1 MTVPLFYFREAW
13 RSFRHHRGLATT
25 AILALTAALT
35 VAAVFVLLAQNARMT
50 MRLVGDRREMV
61 VYLKDE
67 TTREQRDAMVDR
79 LQQLYGEV
87 TYVNKEQAW
96 QEFSDQ
102 VGDPELLEAV
112 DGNPLPAS
120 LRIKLK
126 PELLNY
132 TAMESTAKQLQQFPE
147 VEDVRFGGDWVK
159 RLDTVSRAIQ
169 EGAIIVGMI
178 VALAMMFVL
187 HNTIRLSVLARR
199 PQVEIMSRLG
209 ATDRFIA
216 TPFVI
221 EALIQAAIAAVLA
234 LLAVLAFQRAF
245 VARVVP
251 IAFLPWTWI
260 AAFFV
265 AVVAIAWVTAMLAL
279 NRVLRTVGP

>member
-1 MTVPLFYFREAW
+1 MRSFYFVEAW
-13 RSFRHHRGLATT
+13 RSFRHHSGLATT
-25 AILALTAALT
+25 AMLALTAALT
-35 VAAVFVLLAQNARMT
+35 VAAVFVLLAYNARVTLHM
-50 MRLVGDRREMV
+50 VGDRREMV

-67 TTREQRDAMVDR
+67 VTREQRDVMIQR
-79 LQQLYGEV
+79 LQQLYGDV
-87 TYVNKEQAW
+87 TYVSKEQAW
-96 QEFSDQ
+96 QEFAEQ

-126 PELLNY
+126 SELMNF
-132 TAMESTAKQLQQFPE
+132 TSMDATAKQLQQFPE

-159 RLDTVSRAIQ
+159 RLDTVSRGIQ
-169 EGAIIVGMI
+169 QGAIIVGLI

-209 ATDRFIA
+209 AHDRFISA
-216 TPFVI
+216 PFVI
-221 EALIQAAIAAVLA
+221 EALIEAAIAALLA
-234 LLAVLAFQRAF
+234 LLCVFAFQQAF

-251 IAFLPWTWI
+251 IAFLPWSWI
-260 AAFFV
+260 GAFFGTV
-265 AVVAIAWVTAMLAL
+265 IALAWLTAMLAL
-279 NRVLRTVGP
+279 NRVLRSVGA

>member
-1 MTVPLFYFREAW
+1 MRTFYFVEAW

-35 VAAVFVLLAQNARMT
+35 LAGVFVLLAHNARVT
-50 MRLVGDRREMV
+50 LRLVGDRREVV

-67 TTREQRDAMVDR
+67 VTREQRDSMTQR
-79 LQQLYGEV
+79 LQQLYGQV
-87 TYVNKEQAW
+87 TYVSKEQAW

-102 VGDPELLEAV
+102 VGDPELLQAV

-120 LRIKLK
+120 FRIKLK
-126 PELLNY
+126 PELLSY
-132 TAMESTAKQLQQFPE
+132 SAMSAVSKQLQQFPE
-147 VEDVRFGGDWVK
+147 VEDVRFGGEWVK
-159 RLDTVSRAIQ
+159 RLDDVSRGIQ
-169 EGAIIVGMI
+169 EGALVVGLI
-178 VALAMMFVL
+178 VALAMVFVL

-209 ATDRFIA
+209 ASDRFIA

-221 EALIQAAIAAVLA
+221 EALIEASISAGLA
-234 LLAVLAFQRAF
+234 LLAVFAFQQAF

-251 IAFLPWTWI
+251 LAFLPWSWI
-260 AAFFV
+260 AAFFGAAV
-265 AVVAIAWVTAMLAL
+265 ALAWFSAMLAL
-279 NRVLRTVGP
+279 TRVLRAVGP

>member
-1 MTVPLFYFREAW
+1 MHPFYFLEAW

-35 VAAVFVLLAQNARMT
+35 VAGVFVTLAHNARVTLHQMS
-50 MRLVGDRREMV
+50 DRRELV

-67 TTREQRDAMVDR
+67 VSREQRDAMIQR
-79 LQQLYGEV
+79 LKQLYGEA
-87 TYVNKEQAW
+87 TYISKEAAW
-96 QEFSDQ
+96 QEFSEQ

-120 LRIKLK
+120 LRVHLK

-132 TAMESTAKQLQQFPE
+132 VSMEATARQLQQFPE
-147 VEDVRFGGDWVK
+147 IEDVRYGGDWVK
-159 RLDTVSRAIQ
+159 RLDAVTRGIQ
-169 EGAIIVGMI
+169 QGALIVGLI

-209 ATDRFIA
+209 ATDGFIA
-216 TPFVI
+216 TPFVV
-221 EALIQAAIAAVLA
+221 EALIEATIAAMLA
-234 LLAVLAFQRAF
+234 LLIVFAFQQAF
-245 VARVVP
+245 VARVMPV
-251 IAFLPWTWI
+251 AFLPLKWI
-260 AAFFV
+260 GAFLLTV
-265 AVVAIAWVTAMLAL
+265 IALAWVTAMLAL
-279 NRVLRTVGP
+279 NRVLRAVGA

>member
-1 MTVPLFYFREAW
+1 MRILFYFREAW
-13 RSFRHHRGLATT
+13 RSFRHHSGLATT

-35 VAAVFVLLAQNARMT
+35 VAAVFVVLAHNAGVT
-50 MRLVGDRREMV
+50 MRLMGDRREMI
-61 VYLKDE
+61 VYLRDE
-67 TTREQRDAMVDR
+67 ITREQRDAMVSR

-96 QEFSDQ
+96 QEFSEQ

-120 LRIKLK
+120 LKIKLK

-132 TAMESTAKQLQQFPE
+132 SSMEATAKQLQQFPE
-147 VEDVRFGGDWVK
+147 VEDVRFGGEWVK
-159 RLDTVSRAIQ
+159 RLDVVAHAIQ
-169 EGAIIVGMI
+169 QGAVVVGLI

-221 EALIQAAIAAVLA
+221 EALLQAAIAAVRA
-234 LLAVLAFQRAF
+234 LLTVFAFQQAF

-251 IAFLPWTWI
+251 IAFLPWVWI
-260 AAFFV
+260 GAFFGT
-265 AVVAIAWVTAMLAL
+265 AIALAWVTAMLAL
-279 NRVLRTVGP
+279 TRVLRAVGA

>member
-1 MTVPLFYFREAW
+1 MHAFYFLEAW

-35 VAAVFVLLAQNARMT
+35 VAGVFATLAHNARVTLHQMSN
-50 MRLVGDRREMV
+50 RRELV

-67 TTREQRDAMVDR
+67 VSREQRDVMIQR
-79 LQQLYGEV
+79 LKHLYGEAS
-87 TYVNKEQAW
+87 YVSKEQAW
-96 QEFSDQ
+96 QEFSEQ

-120 LRIKLK
+120 LRVHLK
-126 PELLNY
+126 PELLNFA
-132 TAMESTAKQLQQFPE
+132 AMEATAKQLQQFPE

-159 RLDTVSRAIQ
+159 RLDAVTRGIQ
-169 EGAIIVGMI
+169 QGALVVGLL

-209 ATDRFIA
+209 ATDGFIA

-221 EALIQAAIAAVLA
+221 EALIEAAIAAMLA
-234 LLAVLAFQRAF
+234 LLIVFAFQQAF
-245 VARVVP
+245 VASVVP
-251 IAFLPWTWI
+251 IAFLPLKWI
-260 AAFFV
+260 GAFILTV
-265 AVVAIAWVTAMLAL
+265 IVLAWVTAMLAL
-279 NRVLRTVGP
+279 NRVLRAVGA

>member
-1 MTVPLFYFREAW
+1 MRTFYFLEAW

-35 VAAVFVLLAQNARMT
+35 VAAVFVLFAHNARVT
-50 MRLVGDRREMV
+50 LRQVGDRREMV

-67 TTREQRDAMVDR
+67 IARAQRDAMVQR

-87 TYVNKEQAW
+87 TYVSKEQAW
-96 QEFSDQ
+96 QEFSEQ
-102 VGDPELLEAV
+102 VGDSELLQAV

-120 LRIKLK
+120 LRIKLR

-132 TAMESTAKQLQQFPE
+132 AAMDMTAKQLGQFPE

-159 RLDTVSRAIQ
+159 RLDAVSRGIQ
-169 EGAIIVGMI
+169 EGAIIVGLI

-187 HNTIRLSVLARR
+187 HNTLRLSVLARR

-209 ATDRFIA
+209 ATDRFIT

-221 EALIQAAIAAVLA
+221 EALLQAAIAAAIA
-234 LLAVLAFQRAF
+234 LLVVFAFQQAF
-245 VARVVP
+245 VARVLPVP
-251 IAFLPWTWI
+251 FLPWGWI
-260 AAFFV
+260 GAFFG
-265 AVVAIAWVTAMLAL
+265 AVVALAWLTAMLAL
-279 NRVLRTVGP
+279 NRVLRGVGA

>member
-1 MTVPLFYFREAW
+1 VTVRPFYFIEAW

-35 VAAVFVLLAQNARMT
+35 VAGVFVLLAHNARVT
-50 MRLVGDRREMV
+50 LRLVGDRREMV
-61 VYLKDE
+61 VYLKDDV
-67 TTREQRDAMVDR
+67 TREQRERMIQR
-79 LQQLYGEV
+79 LGQLYGTA
-87 TYVNKEQAW
+87 TYISKEQAW
-96 QEFSDQ
+96 QEFSEQ
-102 VGDPELLEAV
+102 IGDPELLEAV

-126 PELLNY
+126 PELLNFA
-132 TAMESTAKQLQQFPE
+132 AMDATAKQLGQFPE

-159 RLDTVSRAIQ
+159 RLDAMSRGIT
-169 EGAIIVGMI
+169 EGALIVGLL

-199 PQVEIMSRLG
+199 PLVEVMSRLG
-209 ATDRFIA
+209 ASDRFIA

-221 EALIQAAIAAVLA
+221 EALLEAAIAAALA
-234 LLAVLAFQRAF
+234 LLFVFVFQQAF
-245 VARVVP
+245 VARVMA

-260 AAFFV
+260 LAFFGT
-265 AVVAIAWVTAMLAL
+265 VVALAWITATLAL
-279 NRVLRTVGP
+279 NRVLRSVGA

>member
-1 MTVPLFYFREAW
+1 MLRLFYFREAW

-35 VAAVFVLLAQNARMT
+35 VAGVFVVLAHNARVT

-67 TTREQRDAMVDR
+67 ITREQREAMVNR
-79 LQQLYGEV
+79 LQQLYGDV
-87 TYVNKEQAW
+87 TYVNKDQAW
-96 QEFSDQ
+96 QEFSEQ

-132 TAMESTAKQLQQFPE
+132 SAMESTAKQLQQFPE
-147 VEDVRFGGDWVK
+147 VEDVRFGGEWIK
-159 RLDTVSRAIQ
+159 RLDVVSRGIEQ
-169 EGAIIVGMI
+169 GAIIVGLI

-209 ATDRFIA
+209 ASDRFIA

-221 EALIQAAIAAVLA
+221 EALLQAAIATVLS
-234 LLAVLAFQRAF
+234 LLAVFAFQQAF
-245 VARVVP
+245 VARVVR
-251 IAFLPWTWI
+251 ISFLPWEWI
-260 AAFFV
+260 LAFFG
-265 AVVAIAWVTAMLAL
+265 AVVGLAWITAMLAL
-279 NRVLRTVGP
+279 TRVLRTVGP

>member
-1 MTVPLFYFREAW
+1 MRLFYFREAW
-13 RSFRHHRGLATT
+13 RSFRHHSGLAAT

-35 VAAVFVLLAQNARMT
+35 VAAVFVVLAHNANVT

-67 TTREQRDAMVDR
+67 ITREQRDAMVSR
-79 LQQLYGEV
+79 LQQLYGDV

-96 QEFSDQ
+96 QDFSEQ

-120 LRIKLK
+120 LKIKLK

-132 TAMESTAKQLQQFPE
+132 DSMEATAKQLQQFPE
-147 VEDVRFGGDWVK
+147 VEDVRFGGEWVK
-159 RLDTVSRAIQ
+159 RLDAMTRGIQ
-169 EGAIIVGMI
+169 KGAIVVGLIVL
-178 VALAMMFVL
+178 LAMMFVL

-221 EALIQAAIAAVLA
+221 EALMQATIASVLA
-234 LLAVLAFQRAF
+234 LLTVFAFQQAF

-251 IAFLPWTWI
+251 IQFMPWGWIGVFLGTV
-260 AAFFV
+260 V
-265 AVVAIAWVTAMLAL
+265 AVAWVTAMLAL
-279 NRVLRTVGP
+279 NRVLRAVGA

>member
-1 MTVPLFYFREAW
+1 MRIFYFREAW
-13 RSFRHHRGLATT
+13 RSSRHHRGLATT

-35 VAAVFVLLAQNARMT
+35 VAAVFVLLAHNARVT
-50 MRLVGDRREMV
+50 MHLVGDRREMV

-67 TTREQRDAMVDR
+67 ITREQRDAMVNR

-87 TYVNKEQAW
+87 AYVNKEQAW
-96 QEFSDQ
+96 QEFSEQ

-132 TAMESTAKQLQQFPE
+132 SAMESTAKKLQQFPE

-159 RLDTVSRAIQ
+159 RLDVVSRAIQ
-169 EGAIIVGMI
+169 QGAVIVGLI

-221 EALIQAAIAAVLA
+221 EALMQAAIAAVLA
-234 LLAVLAFQRAF
+234 LLAVFAFQQAF
-245 VARVVP
+245 VASVVP
-251 IAFLPWTWI
+251 IAFLPWLWI
-260 AAFFV
+260 AAFFC
-265 AVVAIAWVTAMLAL
+265 AVVALAWVTAMLAL
-279 NRVLRTVGP
+279 TRVLRTVGP